1 MRCAPG
7 AGHGSGPQRTQ
18 GGRGEI
24 EEHRD
29 SATRSHSERNRGIAG
44 HGKGQAGLA
53 VRGSQGPGRESFC
66 FSSTSL
72 KTEWG
77 QQTVQSWQRRYG
89 RGTWGERIQGRVRES
104 LKWVT
109 SESGWM
115 RPQRQG
121 GTREQEGTL
130 TRGHNEAVGE
140 RKVEGAGG
148 VSCLRWRG
156 PRRSPEE
163 GGEGRTVP
171 QEGQVFCSKWC
182 PYGSDVPRRS
192 SDYIPSKNAR

>member
-1 MRCAPG
+1 MG
-7 AGHGSGPQRTQ
+7 
-18 GGRGEI
+18 
-24 EEHRD
+24 D
-29 SATRSHSERNRGIAG
+29 
-44 HGKGQAGLA
+44 L
-53 VRGSQGPGRESFC
+53 
-66 FSSTSL
+66 
-72 KTEWG
+72 
-77 QQTVQSWQRRYG
+77 
-89 RGTWGERIQGRVRES
+89 RVRLDEA
-104 LKWVT
+104 T
-109 SESGWM
+109 AAG
-115 RPQRQG
+115 RD
-121 GTREQEGTL
+121 TRTGRDL